1 MIDYT
6 VRLKADS
13 TGCTFGHN
21 GRMKAAVLLA
31 FVLLV
36 PRPAHAWGFEAHKFI
51 MDRAIALLPAEIR
64 PLFEQHRAEVVE
76 RAIDPDTWII
86 AGWEEER
93 PHHFVDMDSP
103 GFGQYPFNELP
114 RDYTAALA
122 KFGEAKMRDAG
133 TVPWT
138 TEEVYGSLRRAFEAY
153 PRRANF
159 GASAHLDVI
168 LFSAWLAHYVADAHV
183 PLHGVANYDGQ
194 LTQQWG
200 VHSRWEATLFERYRN
215 QLTIV
220 PKAIAPVKDPRGF
233 IFNALLQDYQ
243 LAQTVL
249 KADRDAIGNRDLFD
263 DAYYQTFFAANK
275 SIMEQRLND
284 AIAAVA
290 ATIAGAW
297 EAAGKPPISLNLSP
311 QPQRR
316 RRQ

>member
-1 MIDYT
+1 M
-6 VRLKADS
+6 R
-13 TGCTFGHN
+13 
-21 GRMKAAVLLA
+21 AAILLA
-31 FVLLV
+31 LLLMI
-36 PRPAHAWGFEAHKFI
+36 PQPAHAWGFSAHKFI
-51 MDRAIALLPAEIR
+51 VDRAIALLPAEIR
-64 PLFEQHRAEVVE
+64 PLFEQHRTEVVE

-103 GFGQYPFNELP
+103 GFGQYPFTELP

-122 KFGEAKMRDAG
+122 KFGAAKMRDAG

-153 PRRANF
+153 PRRGNF
-159 GASAHLDVI
+159 GPNAHLDVI
-168 LFSAWLAHYVADAHV
+168 LFSAWMAHYVSDAHV

-200 VHSRWEATLFERYRN
+200 VHSRWEATVFERYLN
-215 QLTIV
+215 QLTIA
-220 PKAIAPVKDPRGF
+220 PKPIAPIKDPRGF
-233 IFNALLQDYQ
+233 IFTALLQDYQ

-249 KADRDAIGNRDLFD
+249 KADRDASGNRDVYD
-263 DAYYQTFFAANK
+263 EAYYQAFFAANK
-275 SIMEQRLND
+275 SILEQRLND
-284 AIAAVA
+284 SIAAVA
-290 ATIAGAW
+290 AMIAGAW
-297 EAAGKPPISLNLSP
+297 EAAGKPEMSPNLPS

>member
-1 MIDYT
+1 M
-6 VRLKADS
+6 R
-13 TGCTFGHN
+13 
-21 GRMKAAVLLA
+21 AVAVVTLL
-31 FVLLV
+31 LLV
-36 PRPAHAWGFEAHKFI
+36 AAPQPAHAWGFSAHKFI
-51 MDRAIALLPAEIR
+51 VDRAIALLPPEIR
-64 PLFEQHRAEVVE
+64 PLFEQHRSEVVE

-86 AGWEEER
+86 AGWEDER

-103 GFGQYPFNELP
+103 GFGQYPFTDLP

-122 KFGEAKMRDAG
+122 KFGAAKMRDAG

-153 PRRANF
+153 PRRGNF
-159 GASAHLDVI
+159 GPNAHLEVI
-168 LFSAWLAHYVADAHV
+168 LQSAWLAHYVSDAHV

-200 VHSRWEATLFERYRN
+200 VHSRWEASVFERYLN
-215 QLTIV
+215 QLTIA
-220 PKAIAPVKDPRGF
+220 PKAIAPITDPRGF

-249 KADRDAIGNRDLFD
+249 KADRDAIGNRDVYD
-263 DAYYQTFFAANK
+263 DTYYQAFFAANK

-284 AIAAVA
+284 SIAAVA
-290 ATIAGAW
+290 AMITGAW
-297 EAAGKPPISLNLSP
+297 EAAGKPVMSLNLSS

>member
-1 MIDYT
+1 M
-6 VRLKADS
+6 R
-13 TGCTFGHN
+13 
-21 GRMKAAVLLA
+21 AAILLA
-31 FVLLV
+31 LLLMI
-36 PRPAHAWGFEAHKFI
+36 PQPAHAWGFSAHKFI
-51 MDRAIALLPAEIR
+51 VDRAIALLPAEIR
-64 PLFEQHRAEVVE
+64 PLFEQHRTEVVE

-103 GFGQYPFNELP
+103 GFGQYPFTELP

-122 KFGEAKMRDAG
+122 KFGAAKMRDAG

-153 PRRANF
+153 PRRGNF
-159 GASAHLDVI
+159 GPNAHLDVI
-168 LFSAWLAHYVADAHV
+168 LFSAWMAHYVSDAHV

-200 VHSRWEATLFERYRN
+200 VHSRWEATVFEHYLN
-215 QLTIV
+215 QLTIA
-220 PKAIAPVKDPRGF
+220 PKPIAPIKDPRGF
-233 IFNALLQDYQ
+233 IFTALLQDYQ

-249 KADRDAIGNRDLFD
+249 KADRDAIGNRDVYD
-263 DAYYQTFFAANK
+263 EAYYQAFFAANK
-275 SIMEQRLND
+275 SILEQRLND
-284 AIAAVA
+284 SIAAVA
-290 ATIAGAW
+290 AMIAGAW
-297 EAAGKPPISLNLSP
+297 EAAGKPEMSPNLPS